1 MSEEITLIYNHIQK
15 KIFIPEDYD
24 ELIDFFGTAF
34 PEYKNKELIFKFKKE
49 SGEEIIITGD
59 DEANE
64 SMFETYKYKVYV
76 EDKKV
81 NEIKVVEIHEV
92 KEDENEE
99 KKKKEEVVEE
109 ENHEVQDDKKEEE
122 KEEEKSNDSNG
133 VIDQNVFASQLSFQV
148 SQIKDYNNENK
159 MEKKDDVINEIREE
173 EEKEDEDK
181 KLKDQEEE
189 KKLEEEENEIDKQ
202 MDFLIKENRNYSFKK
217 SKIDT
222 ENKKLEENLK
232 ELKLELEK
240 IKGNQVQIRKIN
252 YDLELKKLKDKYE
265 KKGEE
270 YENEINEL
278 SKLNRQLESQLNEFK
293 LASSS
298 TVSVKNNKKSKK
310 ELLSLI
316 NENFKKQKLKR
327 EKKNEEKWQEEIKK
341 VKIKE
346 ENDRKKAITKSK
358 IRFNKLNEIN
368 KSKIDNNLK
377 NINEEIKENVELKRE
392 KMEKNEILEKLKKE
406 KNRIT
411 EVHKTQ
417 INNLKEELEKERI
430 KKLNLEQ
437 QNKKKLEEEKKKKE
451 LDEKKQKELKENE
464 QKEPEKIK
472 KEDDDFHLFHEKKE
486 EEQEVYSYD
495 CPNIMYLQQIIYVG
509 TNTSNFS
516 VIMKNNG
523 KLDWPKN
530 KTKLVFD
537 KDSRIKGKDVE
548 LDPLKIGE
556 EKTYTIIIEALS
568 HLVEGIYNANVWFN
582 VNNKNYGKMLNL
594 RVEIIK
600 KKEDPI
606 KKYMKQIEEFRAQFE
621 LLDKNEWTDEYL
633 YEQLKENEFDYTRA
647 FAKMFE

>member
-1 MSEEITLIYNHIQK
+1 MSEEITLIYNHIQR

-99 KKKKEEVVEE
+99 KKKIEEVVEE

-159 MEKKDDVINEIREE
+159 MEKKDDVINEIKE

-189 KKLEEEENEIDKQ
+189 KKLEEEEENEIDKQ

-240 IKGNQVQIRKIN
+240 IKGNQVQIKKIN

-298 TVSVKNNKKSKK
+298 TVSVKKNKKSKK
-310 ELLSLI
+310 ELLI
-316 NENFKKQKLKR
+316 
-327 EKKNEEKWQEEIKK
+327 
-341 VKIKE
+341 
-346 ENDRKKAITKSK
+346 
-358 IRFNKLNEIN
+358 FNI
-368 KSKIDNNLK
+368 
-377 NINEEIKENVELKRE
+377 
-392 KMEKNEILEKLKKE
+392 
-406 KNRIT
+406 
-411 EVHKTQ
+411 
-417 INNLKEELEKERI
+417 
-430 KKLNLEQ
+430 
-437 QNKKKLEEEKKKKE
+437 
-451 LDEKKQKELKENE
+451 
-464 QKEPEKIK
+464 
-472 KEDDDFHLFHEKKE
+472 
-486 EEQEVYSYD
+486 
-495 CPNIMYLQQIIYVG
+495 
-509 TNTSNFS
+509 
-516 VIMKNNG
+516 
-523 KLDWPKN
+523 
-530 KTKLVFD
+530 
-537 KDSRIKGKDVE
+537 
-548 LDPLKIGE
+548 
-556 EKTYTIIIEALS
+556 
-568 HLVEGIYNANVWFN
+568 
-582 VNNKNYGKMLNL
+582 
-594 RVEIIK
+594 
-600 KKEDPI
+600 
-606 KKYMKQIEEFRAQFE
+606 
-621 LLDKNEWTDEYL
+621 
-633 YEQLKENEFDYTRA
+633 
-647 FAKMFE
+647 

>member
-1 MSEEITLIYNHIQK
+1 MSQEITLIYNHIQK

-109 ENHEVQDDKKEEE
+109 ENHEVQDDKKEE
-122 KEEEKSNDSNG
+122 KEDEKSNDSNG
-133 VIDQNVFASQLSFQV
+133 DIDQNPFASQLSFQV

-202 MDFLIKENRNYSFKK
+202 MEFLIKENRNYSFKK

-240 IKGNQVQIRKIN
+240 IKGNQVQIKKIN

-293 LASSS
+293 LAPSSI
-298 TVSVKNNKKSKK
+298 VSVKKNKKSKK

-346 ENDRKKAITKSK
+346 ENDRKKAINKSK
-358 IRFNKLNEIN
+358 IRFDKLNEIN

-377 NINEEIKENVELKRE
+377 NINEEIKENEELKRK

-417 INNLKEELEKERI
+417 VNNLKEELEKERI
-430 KKLNLEQ
+430 KKLNWEQ

-464 QKEPEKIK
+464 QKELEKIN
-472 KEDDDFHLFHEKKE
+472 KEENDFHLFHEKNE